1 MLKYRHHDSVFTVVP
16 LKLRRENLDL
26 AHSKWFSGHLAIFK
40 THRRILELFRWPGFS
55 ENVVNFISNC
65 EICVEVK
72 PQHRNPGRKGIRGF
86 PYTLMELVSIDFL
99 VELPAMARHNRH
111 IMCINDHFTK
121 FN

>member
-26 AHSKWFSGHLAIFK
+26 AHSKWFSGHIGIFK
-40 THRRILELFRWPGFS
+40 THRRILELFRWPGLS
-55 ENVVNFISNC
+55 ENGVNFISNC
-65 EICVEVK
+65 EICIAVK

-99 VELPAMARHNRH
+99 VELPAMARNNRH